1 MRHNQKSGVGSVSLC
16 PGTKADLPGI
26 GNAAAPHAAASV
38 ISSRTQQGLA
48 CQDARQ
54 PHAQNVAS
62 ASYAKNDVHDAL
74 HFTEPF
80 RIQVVRHLDVFVLLP
95 GDLEGEACGSDLDKP
110 QPAMASVGIV
120 IMGFDVADTAVIVLK
135 LTLNKKIGM
144 IGLRQIKVIFA
155 ASLAIERDLEQL
167 AAGLFDR
174 YVVGVESQRGRPRF
188 GAYPS
193 SQTRTPIAN

>member
-1 MRHNQKSGVGSVSLC
+1 
-16 PGTKADLPGI
+16 
-26 GNAAAPHAAASV
+26 
-38 ISSRTQQGLA
+38 
-48 CQDARQ
+48 
-54 PHAQNVAS
+54 
-62 ASYAKNDVHDAL
+62 
-74 HFTEPF
+74 
-80 RIQVVRHLDVFVLLP
+80 
-95 GDLEGEACGSDLDKP
+95 
-110 QPAMASVGIV
+110 MASVGIV

-155 ASLAIERDLEQL
+155 ASLAIKRDLEQL